1 MNAEKFFDLNSI
13 ERDII
18 INHMWPV
25 SILQMH
31 RYGIIV
37 CDEPAVSELKSDSV
51 SVGGWVMEQ
60 LNKVP
65 VKGESFT
72 TKHLEITVSELDAHR
87 VSSITVRQLDES
99 PAGCASST

>member
-1 MNAEKFFDLNSI
+1 MEFFD
-13 ERDII
+13 
-18 INHMWPV
+18 V
-25 SILQMH
+25 
-31 RYGIIV
+31 
-37 CDEPAVSELKSDSV
+37 ELKSDSV

-87 VSSITVRQLDES
+87 VSSITVRQLENPLPAALLLHKSTKTPES
-99 PAGCASST
+99 P